1 MSVILMDGSESQ
13 ERGKKGNGMCTE
25 KDFFT
30 GCSRLRGSSAS
41 ISPRLLPLLI
51 LHRLLWALPL
61 LPSISNSPVP
71 SIQHLKLHSD
81 F

>member
-13 ERGKKGNGMCTE
+13 ERGKKGNGMCIE

-51 LHRLLWALPL
+51 LHHLLWAL

-71 SIQHLKLHSD
+71 SIQHLNLHSD